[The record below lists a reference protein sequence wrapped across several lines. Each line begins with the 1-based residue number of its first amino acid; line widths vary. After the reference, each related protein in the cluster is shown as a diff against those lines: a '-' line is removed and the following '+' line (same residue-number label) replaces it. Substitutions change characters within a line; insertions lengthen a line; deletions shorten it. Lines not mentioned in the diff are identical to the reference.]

1 MDLKQKRNITFIA
14 IGALIIAAL
23 VLLFILVFKPFSSP
37 ENGGG
42 KESSFEGGMGESSA
56 VPVTVIEVLPGDIRS
71 TLFYTAELFAEDEVD
86 VYGVADGT
94 VIEYRF
100 SEGDRV
106 HRGDILVTLKR
117 LEMYDTYLPLTVR
130 APINGIVARNYLDTG
145 ELATTQTPL
154 SLIVGNTTIKA
165 IIHAPGADTGLI
177 EVGMRAELT
186 IPEAPHKIHP
196 GTVGEVS
203 PVRDSNTRT
212 SRIEVLFEND
222 AAELVSGMYGD
233 IEIIVEEN
241 SDVLT
246 LPTGALLYE
255 ASGRVDPYCFAVEED
270 DTAVKRSLTLGII
283 TEDRVEV
290 LSGLEAGEIV
300 IIDGKENLEDGAA
313 VVVTDTL

>member
-1 MDLKQKRNITFIA
+1 
-14 IGALIIAAL
+14 
-23 VLLFILVFKPFSSP
+23 
-37 ENGGG
+37 
-42 KESSFEGGMGESSA
+42 
-56 VPVTVIEVLPGDIRS
+56 
-71 TLFYTAELFAEDEVD
+71 
-86 VYGVADGT
+86 
-94 VIEYRF
+94 
-100 SEGDRV
+100 
-106 HRGDILVTLKR
+106 
-117 LEMYDTYLPLTVR
+117 
-130 APINGIVARNYLDTG
+130 
-145 ELATTQTPL
+145 
-154 SLIVGNTTIKA
+154 
-165 IIHAPGADTGLI
+165 
-177 EVGMRAELT
+177 MRAELT